1 MTTFP
6 AASDKGP
13 PAPPPEIIVLRGL
26 NLFYGDFQA
35 LKDIDVTFPRQA
47 ITALIGPSGCGKSTL
62 LRPLNRMNDLI
73 EGVRITGEVLIDGVD
88 IFGPGVPAAERDKL
102 FEPFHTS
109 RADGTGLGLFM
120 ARELCAAN
128 QAHIEYYEPA
138 AGGAGFRI
146 LLADRRRRQLT

>member
-1 MTTFP
+1 MLDNALRHSRRAQAPKVTVRARAS
-6 AASDKGP
+6 AARERP
-13 PAPPPEIIVLRGL
+13 IIEIEDR
-26 NLFYGDFQA
+26 
-35 LKDIDVTFPRQA
+35 
-47 ITALIGPSGCGKSTL
+47 
-62 LRPLNRMNDLI
+62 
-73 EGVRITGEVLIDGVD
+73 
-88 IFGPGVPAAERDKL
+88 GPGVPAAERDKL